1 MKNNFNGY
9 ERMLNAYL
17 KRYHFA
23 EAEDNKFITAR
34 ADNALDV
41 FCDARR
47 RGLDVICAEELAI
60 QTLMQDF
67 DLSLDDVVR
76 GILSKDFADRLPE
89 YEYDV
94 FMAHIEDALEEYR
107 ERYQISY
114 EFMETEEGRE
124 LEMELINLIDENLYG
139 L

>member
-1 MKNNFNGY
+1 MKNNLIGY
-9 ERMLNAYL
+9 ERMLCAYL
-17 KRYHFA
+17 ERYHFA
-23 EAEDNKFITAR
+23 EAEDMNFITTR
-34 ADNALDV
+34 ADNALEV
-41 FCDARR
+41 FCDARL

-67 DLSLDDVVR
+67 ELSLDDVVR
-76 GILSKDFADRLPE
+76 GLLAKDFADRLPE

-94 FMAHIEDALEEYR
+94 FLAHIDEALEPYR
-107 ERYQISY
+107 EQYRISY
-114 EFMETEEGRE
+114 EFMDTQEGQE